1 MSKFKLDPRVI
12 LDLVCFL
19 GASASVY
26 YLLSHVVN
34 SIGDGSKAQ
43 HKKKANA
50 SVQKLQRRHPGL
62 ELALDEY
69 EQIIVNSVIMPEDIK
84 LGFNG
89 ELSTGGN
96 RGYWN

>member
-1 MSKFKLDPRVI
+1 MSKLKFDPRLI
-12 LDLVCFL
+12 LDLVCFI

-26 YLLSHVVN
+26 YLINQVVN

-43 HKKKANA
+43 NKKKANA
-50 SVQKLQRRHPGL
+50 SVLKLQQRHPGL

-69 EQIIVNSVIMPEDIK
+69 ERIIVNSVIMPEDIK

-89 ELSTGGN
+89 KIISFFLLT
-96 RGYWN
+96 

>member
-1 MSKFKLDPRVI
+1 MSKFKLDPRLI

-26 YLLSHVVN
+26 YLISQVVN
-34 SIGDGSKAQ
+34 SMGDSGSKAQ
-43 HKKKANA
+43 NKTKANA
-50 SVQKLQRRHPGL
+50 SVRKLQQRHPGL

-69 EQIIVNSVIMPEDIK
+69 EKIIVNSVIMPEDIK

-89 ELSTGGN
+89 
-96 RGYWN
+96 